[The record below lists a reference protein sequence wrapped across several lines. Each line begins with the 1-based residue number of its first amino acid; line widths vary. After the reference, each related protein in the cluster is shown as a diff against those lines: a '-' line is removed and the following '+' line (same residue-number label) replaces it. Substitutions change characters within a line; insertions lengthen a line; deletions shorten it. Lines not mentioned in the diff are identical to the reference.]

1 MCSGFPSS
9 CFISLTCNVWMSY
22 CWGSFR
28 VLLDGIYIMANE
40 LVLFSTQTHCP
51 FLLSYDLERK
61 KDKSFSTL
69 SDIFFFSTTWAQTLY
84 LQWKGNLPLNTGE
97 ACIPK
102 PSGFA
107 FNMLLQQRLTL
118 HTKFA
123 VIKAHKKLAS
133 WCSWAYSCWIRIWG
147 EFCRHQSPDPRK
159 QRSPQKCC
167 VSTARAARCSSLSP
181 GPVAFAPVQSGSP
194 TSVWEAPE
202 LLWKSG
208 PSFLNRPSRVA
219 IALVSVDYCMGHT
232 SREEFLLHCRVGS
245 GTGALL
251 LPAVC
256 RGKFGNKHTL
266 QRGIPPEH
274 LSS

>member
-69 SDIFFFSTTWAQTLY
+69 SGIFFFSTTWAQTLY
-84 LQWKGNLPLNTGE
+84 LQWKGHLPLNTGE

-123 VIKAHKKLAS
+123 VIKAHNKLAS

-147 EFCRHQSPDPRK
+147 EFCRLQSPDPRK

-208 PSFLNRPSRVA
+208 PSLLAPLGWLFLWSLLTTAWDTPLGRNSSCTA
-219 IALVSVDYCMGHT
+219 GWALEQERFYCQLSAEGSLVT
-232 SREEFLLHCRVGS
+232 STPCREAS
-245 GTGALL
+245 
-251 LPAVC
+251 
-256 RGKFGNKHTL
+256 
-266 QRGIPPEH
+266 H
-274 LSS
+274 LST

>member
-84 LQWKGNLPLNTGE
+84 LQWKGHLPLNTGE

-159 QRSPQKCC
+159 QRSPPKNVVWALPEQPGAPRSPQ
-167 VSTARAARCSSLSP
+167 VLLPLPLYNLGAQPLFERHLNFFGSLGPPSWTAPL
-181 GPVAFAPVQSGSP
+181 G
-194 TSVWEAPE
+194 WL
-202 LLWKSG
+202 LLWSLLTTAWDTPLG
-208 PSFLNRPSRVA
+208 RNSSCSAGR
-219 IALVSVDYCMGHT
+219 ALEQELFYCQLSAEGSLVT
-232 SREEFLLHCRVGS
+232 STPCREAS
-245 GTGALL
+245 
-251 LPAVC
+251 
-256 RGKFGNKHTL
+256 
-266 QRGIPPEH
+266 H
-274 LSS
+274 LST